1 MDLSVFFAQNKHETE
16 NVKFVASKNFGDGN
30 VEWEIRAIDT
40 DENEAIRKACTK
52 RMPVSGKPGVFTPEL
67 DIDLYTGKVA
77 VASTVFP
84 NLNNAEL
91 QDTYG
96 VRGAEAVLKKML
108 TPGEYRRYC
117 DKVAEVNG
125 FLDEFSETVEEAKN

>member
-1 MDLSVFFAQNKHETE
+1 MDLSVFFAQNKREEE

-30 VEWEIRAIDT
+30 VEWEIRVIDN
-40 DENEAIRKACTK
+40 DENEVIRKTCTK
-52 RMPVSGKPGVFTPEL
+52 RVPVPGKHGVFTPEL
-67 DIDLYTGKVA
+67 DIDLYTIKIA
-77 VASTVFP
+77 VAATVFP

-91 QDTYG
+91 QNSYN
-96 VRGAEAVLKKML
+96 VLGAEALLKKML

-125 FLDEFSETVEEAKN
+125 FMDEFSELVDEAKN

>member
-1 MDLSVFFAQNKHETE
+1 MDLSVFFAQNKRETE

-30 VEWEIRAIDT
+30 VEWEIRVIDN
-40 DENEAIRKACTK
+40 DENEAIRKSCTK
-52 RMPVSGKPGVFTPEL
+52 RVAVAGKPGVFTPEL
-67 DIDLYTGKVA
+67 DVDSYTSKVA

-84 NLNNAEL
+84 NLNDAKL
-91 QDTYG
+91 QDSYG
-96 VRGAEAVLKKML
+96 VLGAEAVLKKML
-108 TPGEYRRYC
+108 SPGEYRRYC